1 MKKILLTLICVLAIM
16 PWINAQKVI
25 EDFELITV
33 NELSNTP
40 YPSDSLYTVD
50 NPMPNGVN
58 SSTRVLKMVR
68 SKDGAIWAGFW
79 SRLSENVDLTDYKY
93 FSVDVMKPRISV
105 IKFKVEGGTTTPA
118 FFELES
124 TSPQTKMNEWE
135 RINFHFPEAT
145 GGYPTIAML
154 VDFMDPVNLAEDIN
168 IYVDNII
175 LRKQAVGGDTMVIED
190 FQSLKLNQLSNS
202 TYPNDSLKIVPNPVI
217 DEVNPSAK
225 VLRFAR
231 SSAGD
236 PWAGFWSSLPAPL
249 DMTTNKYILMKVLKP
264 RISPVKFKIEGG
276 TTDPTS
282 FELESTAPQTKT
294 DAWEQMVFYYP
305 DATGTYPTIAVLP
318 DFIEPVGLD
327 ADIVLYIDDIVSS
340 PTADGVP
347 TGIKQPESL
356 NVSVFPNPVKSTLYF
371 DNMKDVDRIV
381 ISNMVGQQMLVSRNI
396 TGERASINVSSLTN
410 GMYMVTVYDINGKTA
425 IRKIVKE

>member
-1 MKKILLTLICVLAIM
+1 MKKILLTLICVLAM
-16 PWINAQKVI
+16 VPWINAQKVI
-25 EDFELITV
+25 EDFELITLNGLSDEPLPNDSVYVV
-33 NELSNTP
+33 N
-40 YPSDSLYTVD
+40 
-50 NPMPNGVN
+50 NPAPNDVN
-58 SSTRVLKMVR
+58 SSTRVMKFVR
-68 SKDGAIWAGFW
+68 SKDGAVWAGFW
-79 SRLSENVDLTDYKY
+79 SHLEQNIDLTDYKY

-105 IKFKVEGGTTTPA
+105 VKFKIEGGTTSPA
-118 FFELES
+118 YFELES
-124 TSPQTKMNEWE
+124 LSPQTKVDEWE
-135 RINFHFPEAT
+135 HLTFNFPDAT
-145 GGYPTIAML
+145 GEYSGIAML
-154 VDFMDPVNLAEDIN
+154 LDMMDPVGLSENIN
-168 IYVDNII
+168 IYVDNIV
-175 LRKQAVGGDTMVIED
+175 LRKQEVGGDTIVIED
-190 FQSLKLNQLSNS
+190 FQSLPLNQLSNG
-202 TYPNDSLKIVPNPVI
+202 TYPNDSLKIVNNPVK
-217 DEVNPSAK
+217 DDVNSSAK

-236 PWAGFWSSLPAPL
+236 PWAGFWSTLPMPL

-264 RISPVKFKIEGG
+264 RISTIKFKIEGG
-276 TTDPTS
+276 TTNPTY

-305 DATGTYPTIAVLP
+305 DATGTYPTIAALL
-318 DFIEPVGLD
+318 DFADPVGLD
-327 ADIVLYIDDIVSS
+327 GDIVLYVDDIVSS

-410 GMYMVTVYDINGKTA
+410 GMYMVTVYDKTGKTA